1 MQSCTLCGGETWRVK
16 KENGMAFQWTE
27 MKMITQMYGVKI
39 TDRLVC
45 KEFRERERLGTD
57 DTVTVMTEI

>member
-1 MQSCTLCGGETWRVK
+1 VK